1 MQAVTNGHKR
11 LFFLLQHL
19 WFCLNKM
26 CDMLY
31 VCSVQVLC
39 PLHLGGHCVA
49 ACGQRRVREGRDELL
64 AMKNGVPACD

>member
-1 MQAVTNGHKR
+1 
-11 LFFLLQHL
+11 
-19 WFCLNKM
+19 M